1 MDKVRL
7 SRIVCPT
14 CKTGQLALE
23 SATHSEIHCADCSAS
38 FPVKDGVIDL
48 LPAFSR
54 RRSLSQALM
63 EWEPFIEIYESRWFR
78 KGPGFPLISGI
89 SFDREYEM
97 IIQAAK
103 LEGDEILLDLGC
115 GSGIYSRPLA
125 QRLNRGTVV
134 GLDLSIPVL
143 NYASSRAQAK
153 GLENIL
159 FIHGNALELPFPD
172 NEFDAV
178 ICCATI
184 HLFPIPDL
192 IRAVKEV
199 SRVLKPG
206 GRFMTSSLRN
216 WIPGQLSKKF
226 VGWYYQKVG
235 TNYFRPDDLESLFKQ
250 AGLNNVECHHAKRY
264 WLIMSAVKPE
274 RRR

>member
-1 MDKVRL
+1 MHKLRQP
-7 SRIVCPT
+7 RILCPT
-14 CKTGQLALE
+14 CKTGQLSLE
-23 SATHSEIHCADCSAS
+23 SATDSEVNCADCSAS

-48 LPAFSR
+48 LPKSNQK
-54 RRSLSQALM
+54 RSPSQAVM

-89 SFDREYEM
+89 SFDREYELAV
-97 IIQAAK
+97 QAAK
-103 LEGDEILLDLGC
+103 LEGHETLLDLGC

-125 QRLNRGTVV
+125 QRLSCGTVV
-134 GLDLSIPVL
+134 GLDLSVPML
-143 NYASSRAQAK
+143 NYASSRARAE
-153 GLENIL
+153 GLKNLL
-159 FIHGNALELPFPD
+159 FIHGNALALPFPD
-172 NEFDAV
+172 SEFDAV

-192 IRAVKEV
+192 LRTLKGV

-216 WIPGQLSKKF
+216 WMSGQLSKKF
-226 VGWYYQKVG
+226 VAWYYQKVG
-235 TNYFRPDDLESLFKQ
+235 TNYFRPDELESLFKQ
-250 AGLNNVECHHAKRY
+250 AGLNNVECLHSKRY

-274 RRR
+274 